1 MLVHTLDGLPLE
13 ACGLFAGTVDADTGE
28 ATVHRFYPC
37 ENEAASSKVYTV
49 PAIALLRSERDA
61 EDNDWQLLGVMHSHT
76 HTDAYP
82 SPTDVRQ
89 APDPEWHY
97 VIVSTRDDQ
106 PMLRS
111 FRIVEGSDRRR
122 TGRRHPLNPQ
132 VVTCP
137 EFRRAVRFP
146 TIQVRNMTVF
156 ASALDLI
163 GNTPIVDVSQ
173 LSPNPEVRILAKME
187 GQNPAGSVKDR
198 IALSMIEE
206 AEADGTLVP
215 GKTIIEPSSGNTGI
229 ALAMIS
235 RIKGYK
241 IKIVLPGN
249 VSIERRQLLEVYGA
263 EIIDSPG
270 EEGSNG
276 AVRMA
281 LALAEEHPDWVFLYQ
296 YGNESNPR
304 AHYRTT
310 GPEIFRDVPEITHFV
325 AGLGTSGTLLG
336 VGTYLKEKNPDIQ
349 ILAVEPPSG
358 EQVEGLRSLDDGY
371 IPPVFEKWGGYDLLN
386 GKSIVRPRESLE
398 YTRKLM
404 DVGIFS
410 GISAGAALAGA
421 AKVAKRIES
430 GVIVFVVCDYGWK
443 YLSTGAWTL
452 DLDEAT
458 ANAEKVIYF

>member
-1 MLVHTLDGLPLE
+1 
-13 ACGLFAGTVDADTGE
+13 
-28 ATVHRFYPC
+28 
-37 ENEAASSKVYTV
+37 
-49 PAIALLRSERDA
+49 
-61 EDNDWQLLGVMHSHT
+61 
-76 HTDAYP
+76 
-82 SPTDVRQ
+82 
-89 APDPEWHY
+89 
-97 VIVSTRDDQ
+97 
-106 PMLRS
+106 
-111 FRIVEGSDRRR
+111 
-122 TGRRHPLNPQ
+122 
-132 VVTCP
+132 
-137 EFRRAVRFP
+137 
-146 TIQVRNMTVF
+146 MTVY
-156 ASALDLI
+156 SSVLEMI
-163 GNTPIVDVSQ
+163 GNTPLVDVSQ
-173 LSPNPEVRILAKME
+173 LSPNPGVRILAKME

-198 IALSMIEE
+198 IALAMITE
-206 AEADGTLVP
+206 AEEEGTLSP

-229 ALAMIS
+229 AMAMIS
-235 RIKGYK
+235 RIKGYR

-281 LALAEEHPDWVFLYQ
+281 LALADEHPDWVFLYQ
-296 YGNESNPR
+296 YANEANPK
-304 AHYRTT
+304 AHYRGT
-310 GPEIFRDVPEITHFV
+310 GPEIWRDVPDITHFV

-336 VGTYLKEKNPDIQ
+336 VGTYLKEQNPDVQ

-371 IPPVFEKWGGYDLLN
+371 IPPVFDKWGGYDLLD

-398 YTRKLM
+398 FTRKLA

-421 AKVAKRIES
+421 VKVAKRIDS